1 MSVLYLFDIDGTLL
15 RADGAGR
22 RAFDRVMKL
31 QFGMGDASQGIAFG
45 GKTDRW
51 LVNAVFVARLD
62 RAASEPEIDAF
73 IAAYLLFLDEE
84 LQSNPLRVL
93 PDVVECLQWLQQ
105 LPDVKLGIATG
116 NVRGGADIKL
126 AQAGLQDFFEFG
138 GYGCDSPHRP
148 TLVRCALERGR
159 ALLPAHERAGATAI
173 VVGDTVH
180 DIAAARHIG
189 ADVCAVTSGGDS
201 REILAAADVVFDRLG
216 ELAAWHRTRFGAQVG
231 AEIPQPHRK

>member
-1 MSVLYLFDIDGTLL
+1 MTLLYLFDIDGTLL
-15 RADGAGR
+15 SAQGAGR
-22 RAFDRVMKL
+22 RAFDRVMEL
-31 QFGMGDASQGIAFG
+31 QFGLTEASLGIAFG

-51 LVNAVFVARLD
+51 LVNAVFMACLN

-73 IAAYLLFLDEE
+73 IAAYLLLLDQE
-84 LQSNPLRVL
+84 LTNQPLQVL

-105 LPDVKLGIATG
+105 LPGVKLGIATG

-126 AQAGLQDFFEFG
+126 AQAGLLSFFEFG

-159 ALLPAHERAGATAI
+159 AMLPVPERDRAVAI

-180 DIAAARHIG
+180 DIEAARHIG
-189 ADVCAVTSGGDS
+189 AHACAVTTGGDD
-201 REILAAADVVFDRLG
+201 RETLAAADIVFDRLN
-216 ELAAWHRTRFGAQVG
+216 ELAAWHGSLFG
-231 AEIPQPHRK
+231 AEIPTRSP

>member
-22 RAFDRVMKL
+22 RAFDRVMEC
-31 QFGMGDASQGIAFG
+31 QFGLVEASQGIAFG

-51 LVNAVFVARLD
+51 LVNAVFQARLE

-73 IAAYLLFLDEE
+73 IAKYLLLLDEE
-84 LQSNPLRVL
+84 LTIKPLRVL

-105 LPDVKLGIATG
+105 LPGVKLGIATG

-126 AQAGLQDFFEFG
+126 TQAGLGNFFEFG

-159 ALLPAHERAGATAI
+159 ALLPATQRAHATAI

-180 DIAAARHIG
+180 DIEAARHIG
-189 ADVCAVTSGGDS
+189 AEVCAVTTGGDN
-201 REILAAADVVFDRLG
+201 RETLAAADVVFDRLG
-216 ELAAWHRTRFGAQVG
+216 ELLAWHSARFNCGISSQRT
-231 AEIPQPHRK
+231 

>member
-22 RAFDRVMKL
+22 RAFDRVMEQ
-31 QFGMGDASQGIAFG
+31 QFGLAEASAGIAFG

-73 IAAYLLFLDEE
+73 IADYLLFLDEE
-84 LQSNPLRVL
+84 LSHKPLRVL
-93 PDVVECLQWLQQ
+93 PDVVECLRWLQQ
-105 LPDVKLGIATG
+105 LPGVRLGIATG
-116 NVRGGADIKL
+116 NVRGGAEIKL
-126 AQAGLQDFFEFG
+126 AQAGLQNFFEFG

-148 TLVRCALERGR
+148 TLVACALARGR
-159 ALLPAHERAGATAI
+159 ALLPATERDRATAI

-180 DIAAARHIG
+180 DIEAARYIG
-189 ADVCAVTSGGDS
+189 ADVCAVTTGGDS
-201 REILAAADVVFDRLG
+201 REILGAADVVFESLG
-216 ELAAWHRTRFGAQVG
+216 ELAGWHSARFGG
-231 AEIPQPHRK
+231 EIPPGTP